1 MKKVLLFSSLI
12 LGLGLAS
19 TSASAAMV
27 PNQLNNMKNA
37 GTTLSQQAA
46 KYQTKA

>member
-12 LGLGLAS
+12 LGLAS
-19 TSASAAMV
+19 TPASAAMV

-46 KYQTKA
+46 KY